1 MTNVLVAFFAGTL
14 VGAVVGVFAAA
25 LMTAAGDSEIK
36 REKEYQEFIKQ
47 RGESMKTE
55 DDIKNKT
62 TDGVPDEDIIRSEA
76 MSNEELKD
84 YIDELE
90 DRIKNGRF

>member
-47 RGESMKTE
+47 RGENMGEEKKE
-55 DDIKNKT
+55 E
-62 TDGVPDEDIIRSEA
+62 VSET
-76 MSNEELKD
+76 MSTEELKD